1 LNEKALNAIN
11 NESDEPEMS
20 EQQSHLRSV
29 ACIVNPGAAKK
40 KWLRRKKL
48 HRYLKKNLPG
58 QKYDQL
64 AGKEKTIELARELS
78 ARNETIVAVGGDG
91 TVADVLQ
98 GIRESERGKD
108 IILGIIPLGSGNA
121 FRKSLCI
128 PKNIK
133 KAIRV
138 LYEGEAKEISLM
150 DVEGRVAGFAS
161 IGATAQVSVEKLK
174 YDMQGLW
181 SHLLAGRIIPSL
193 PRWDMEVDLEDGI
206 DNEGKCFAQKRL
218 RLKVLDCIVAKSN
231 YFGYS
236 WRIAPMA
243 SLEDDYLD
251 ITFFE
256 MSGRKYPF
264 LLPFLYFGLYQ
275 RRQKH
280 YKARKMIIRGK
291 NLPIQYHGELL
302 GVKDKV
308 EVTVLPRAV
317 KAIFPPKAC

>member
-1 LNEKALNAIN
+1 
-11 NESDEPEMS
+11 MS
-20 EQQSHLRSV
+20 EQQRHLRSV
-29 ACIVNPGAAKK
+29 VCIVNPGAAKK
-40 KWLRRKKL
+40 KWLRRKRL

-64 AGKEKTIELARELS
+64 ADKDKTIELARELS
-78 ARNETIVAVGGDG
+78 SRNEMIVAVGGDG

-98 GIRESERGKD
+98 GIKESERGKD

-121 FRKSLCI
+121 FRKALCI
-128 PKNIK
+128 PKNVR

-138 LYEGEAKEISLM
+138 LHEGTAKEISLM
-150 DVEGRVAGFAS
+150 DVEGRIAGFAS

-181 SHLLAGRIIPSL
+181 SHILAGRIIPRL

-206 DNEGKCFAQKRL
+206 DNDGKNFAQKTL

-302 GVKDKV
+302 GIKDKV
-308 EVTVLPRAV
+308 EVKVLPRVV
-317 KAIFPPKAC
+317 KVIFPPKPVKARARF

>member
-1 LNEKALNAIN
+1 LNETGLNAIN

-20 EQQSHLRSV
+20 EQQSHPRSV

-40 KWLRRKKL
+40 KWLRRKRL

-64 AGKEKTIELARELS
+64 ADKNKTIELARELS
-78 ARNETIVAVGGDG
+78 SRNEMIVAVGGDG

-98 GIRESERGKD
+98 GIRESKRGKD

-128 PKNIK
+128 PKNVR

-138 LYEGEAKEISLM
+138 LYEGTAKEISLM
-150 DVEGRVAGFAS
+150 DVEGRIAGFAS

-181 SHLLAGRIIPSL
+181 SHLVAGRIIPRL

-206 DNEGKCFAQKRL
+206 DNEGKCFAQKTL

-280 YKARKMIIRGK
+280 YKARKMIIQGK

-308 EVTVLPRAV
+308 EVTVLPRVV

>member
-1 LNEKALNAIN
+1 MKEKGLNVIN
-11 NESDEPEMS
+11 TESDESEMS
-20 EQQSHLRSV
+20 EPRNHLRSV

-40 KWLRRKKL
+40 KWLRRKRL

-64 AGKEKTIELARELS
+64 ADKEKTIELARELS
-78 ARNETIVAVGGDG
+78 ARNETIVVVGGDG

-98 GIRESERGKD
+98 GIKESQRGKD

-121 FRKSLCI
+121 FRKALGI
-128 PKNIK
+128 PKNVK

-138 LYEGEAKEISLM
+138 LYEGKVKEISLM
-150 DVEGRVAGFAS
+150 EVEGKIAGFAS

-174 YDMQGLW
+174 YHMQGLW
-181 SHLLAGRIIPSL
+181 SHIVAGTIIPRLS
-193 PRWDMEVDLEDGI
+193 RWDMEVNLEDGI
-206 DNEGKCFAQKRL
+206 DNEGKAFAQKTL

-264 LLPFLYFGLYQ
+264 LLPLLYFGLYQ

-280 YKARKMIIRGK
+280 YKARRMTIKGK

-302 GVKDKV
+302 GIRDKV
-308 EVTVLPRAV
+308 EVKVLPRAV
-317 KAIFPPKAC
+317 KAICPPKAC